1 MGCGLGLKYKQVI
14 LVRTDLGMSI
24 GKTAAQVA
32 HGAVSAAEAAR
43 IGWMEWWSGWMDEG
57 QCKIVLRVKSEE
69 ELLRFDEMAGREGLP
84 KALVV
89 DKGLTEVAPGTVTCL
104 AIGPAPSDKVDKL
117 TGVLPLL

>member
-1 MGCGLGLKYKQVI
+1 LKYKQVI